1 MSIHSNQQFL
11 SSRGVRTLN
20 RPAASGPTS
29 ASGMDMDEELAAA
42 LFQSFAGIIVGYTSD
57 IEEQTREEPSVPT
70 DVKASASA

>member
-11 SSRGVRTLN
+11 SSRGVRMLN

-42 LFQSFAGIIVGYTSD
+42 LFQSFAGTIVGYTSD
-57 IEEQTREEPSVPT
+57 LEEQPPSVPT